1 LDHKTG
7 NLFTV
12 VTLSKI
18 RTK

>member
-1 LDHKTG
+1 LDHKTA